1 MIRNKRAFPY
11 QVQGLE
17 TSLMISGE
25 FDSTQNFFVMDE
37 DIKHKI
43 YLLTLTDETGAYS
56 FSTIMDLTNSD
67 DVVVTI
73 FDNARNQIQLQ
84 CGEGASDLNHIDV
97 VVNENN
103 AIKKGFIVRLYEI
116 PLLPKGSV
124 N

>member
-25 FDSTQNFFVMDE
+25 FDPTQHFFVMDK
-37 DIKHKI
+37 DIEHKI
-43 YLLTLTDETGAYS
+43 YLLTLTDEAGAYS
-56 FSTIMDLTNSD
+56 YSQIIDLTNSD

-73 FDNARNQIQLQ
+73 TDNANRVIQLR
-84 CGEGASDLNHIDV
+84 CGEGSSALNHIDV
-97 VVNENN
+97 ILDDNN
-103 AIKKGFIVRLYEI
+103 ALKKGFIVRLYEI

>member
-25 FDSTQNFFVMDE
+25 FDPTQHFFVMDK
-37 DIKHKI
+37 DIEHKI

-56 FSTIMDLTNSD
+56 YSQMIDLINSD
-67 DVVVTI
+67 DVVATI
-73 FDNARNQIQLQ
+73 TDVANRAIQLK
-84 CGEGASDLNHIDV
+84 CGEDASALNHIDV
-97 VVNENN
+97 ILDVDN